1 MRTWIVRDS
10 DSSFNVA
17 RGTTVMQLQE
27 ITMGTVPVEA
37 QGRNWGRTAL
47 IYSLA
52 FGAAIAFTVAFAPG
66 AHAAPFV
73 EGTPD
78 PSTWVTTAI
87 DFLKKLW
94 GFVFVAQIV
103 ALLTYVVAFF
113 TQSWFPSFFQAFQGD
128 WIKKAA
134 LISVLAHPVMG
145 FLVAG
150 ADTAKSGF
158 GG

>member
-1 MRTWIVRDS
+1 
-10 DSSFNVA
+10 
-17 RGTTVMQLQE
+17 MQDMNS
-27 ITMGTVPVEA
+27 TSV
-37 QGRNWGRTAL
+37 QGRNWGRTAM
-47 IYSLA
+47 IYSLT
-52 FGAAIAFTVAFAPG
+52 FGVAVAFTVAFAPG
-66 AHAAPFV
+66 AHAAPLFQT
-73 EGTPD
+73 TPD
-78 PSTWVTTAI
+78 PSAWVTTAI

-94 GFVFVAQIV
+94 GFVFVAQII
-103 ALLTYVVAFF
+103 ALITYVVAFF

-150 ADTAKSGF
+150 AEASKGGF